1 MAKLAILGHAT
12 RGKEVIGL
20 LKMLGGKNDNHC
32 CGGFLNSIY
41 FINNYGY
48 IESCDR
54 MQHLD
59 YLQFTLEEFFE
70 LYPFKVGDEV
80 LINDDENDVYTVKSM
95 EWQKF
100 FDRVIYRIEALDGR
114 KHHIDTWFAHEMVL
128 FNPKKEESMEEKL
141 MPRIDLTR
149 YCKDKYILDLG
160 DYEIKEENDV
170 TYMIHKKP
178 QYPKTYAEC
187 CKVLNIPFNGDIIYG
202 GNWTHG
208 EEYLDKHLDIIRNFQ
223 KLKICRDAYWK
234 IVGEQM
240 GLCEPWEPQFE
251 NSNIP
256 HYCIFIN
263 HTGKVYK
270 DCFYGNRCL
279 LVFPTAEMRD
289 AFYENFKD
297 LIEQCKDFL

>member
-12 RGKEVIGL
+12 RGKEVIEIL
-20 LKMLGGKNDNHC
+20 EMLGGKNDNHC

-41 FINNYGY
+41 FINNYRY

-59 YLQFTLEEFFE
+59 YLQLTLEEFLEKFP
-70 LYPFKVGDEV
+70 YKIGDKV
-80 LINDDENDVYTVKSM
+80 LINDDEDDVYTVKSM
-95 EWQKF
+95 EWSEDFNQ
-100 FDRVIYRIEALDGR
+100 VAYRIEALDGTM
-114 KHHIDTWFAHEMVL
+114 HNNTWFAYEIMF

-187 CKVLNIPFNGDIIYG
+187 CKVLNIPFNGDIIYA

-208 EEYLDKHLDIIRNFQ
+208 GEYLDKHLDIIRNFQ

-234 IVGEQM
+234 IAGEQM
-240 GLCEPWEPQFE
+240 GLGKPWKPNWKKPDERK
-251 NSNIP
+251 
-256 HYCIFIN
+256 YCITN
-263 HTGKVYK
+263 TE
-270 DCFYGNRCL
+270 GNIAKWVQKTTSKIL
-279 LVFPTAEMRD
+279 AFPIEEMRD
-289 AFYENFKD
+289 AFYEYFKD
-297 LIEQCKDFL
+297 LIESCKEFL